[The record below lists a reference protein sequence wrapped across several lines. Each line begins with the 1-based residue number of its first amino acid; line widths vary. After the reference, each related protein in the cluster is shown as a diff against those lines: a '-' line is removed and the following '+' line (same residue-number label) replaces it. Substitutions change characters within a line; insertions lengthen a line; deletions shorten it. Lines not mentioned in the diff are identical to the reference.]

1 MDEVR
6 RLITARTVGIVA
18 VHVFGLPADIESLE
32 DLAAEH
38 GLSLVFDAAHGLGGS
53 YDGKVLGAF
62 WRCERFQPERHQAG
76 DRRRGGNWPLSATR
90 KPRNGSATCGPMGS
104 RPTTTVAI
112 SVSTGSFRS

>member
-1 MDEVR
+1 MPSFTFCSTVNALQWNGLTPVFADINPETYCVDVDEVR

-53 YDGKVLGAF
+53 YDGKALDLLAMRAF
-62 WRCERFQPERHQAG
+62 
-76 DRRRGGNWPLSATR
+76 SA
-90 KPRNGSATCGPMGS
+90 
-104 RPTTTVAI
+104 
-112 SVSTGSFRS
+112 